1 MATCSVNLFTKGLKR
16 VQMTDGYCPRLSINI
31 TEEQQR
37 KISRLF
43 PWGTQKK
50 VFGVIIDDLISLC
63 ETHGADKVI
72 GAFMSRYIRLEEI
85 SRIELSRKKATDG
98 ND

>member
-1 MATCSVNLFTKGLKR
+1 
-16 VQMTDGYCPRLSINI
+16 MTDGYCPRLSINI
-31 TEEQQR
+31 TEEQQK

-63 ETHGADKVI
+63 ELHGADVII

-85 SRIELSRKKATDG
+85 SRIELSRKKKTNG